1 MAGGIPLDWL
11 VDISSTGVKDVFSL
25 SKLPS
30 LLITKYDSNLP
41 KPKFERFYNANS
53 VLNAYGA
60 SSSVYKF
67 ASNYFLFTSKTA
79 TKADLLTVYNWN
91 ETATPATLQGA
102 SLSNSVSDLAGLNGS
117 FKITFGGVSEDFTI
131 DFSGS
136 ASYADIA
143 TAMQTAIRNAV
154 SATTA
159 WTGAVVSYNNQT
171 KGFFI
176 QSGETG
182 ASSTIGYMEAP
193 TSGTDI
199 SGEFGL
205 SMNEGAIYWNGAD
218 AVTTIAGAL
227 SEIETENGAYYNITT
242 DFELANELTDLA
254 TIGAWTAGSK
264 CRYLFTYVMNKMAV
278 LTNPSYLS
286 SLAGYDGLNI
296 EYRVSENQDG
306 YSAGIVSAIN
316 FSRTNGNYNIAFNA
330 GSIFDDY
337 AITDQKELENL
348 ESNLANS
355 YLKFG
360 KLGQFQT
367 WYGLG
372 NINGTLTNSLN
383 VYVANSFLVFSEQFA
398 IANMFNSQPM
408 VGLRG
413 TNNNAL
419 IKSYLE
425 GVFIGAVNSAIIVQG
440 AELTTTEKNALLTAF
455 GEDGET
461 AISQCSKNGYFYK
474 VDGVDLVNKTIQ
486 IVQAYVANTP
496 VKRIYIANYIL
507 GA

>member
-11 VDISSTGVKDVFSL
+11 IEVNSVGVRDIFSI

-30 LLITKYDSNLP
+30 LLITKANSALP
-41 KPKFERFYNANS
+41 KPKFEKFYNANG
-53 VLNAYGA
+53 VLKAYGA

-79 TKADLLTVYNWN
+79 TKADLLTVYQWN

-102 SLSNSVSDLAGLNGS
+102 ALSQSVSDLKALDGGA
-117 FKITFGGVSEDFTI
+117 FKVTFGNNS
-131 DFSGS
+131 
-136 ASYADIA
+136 ADITPDLSA
-143 TAMQTAIRNAV
+143 VASFTDIASAIQTAIRNAG
-154 SATTA
+154 AGTDF
-159 WTGAVVSYNNQT
+159 TGAECFYNSVT
-171 KGFFI
+171 GGFFI
-176 QSGETG
+176 QNGETG
-182 ASSTIGYMEAP
+182 ASSSVDYASAP

-199 SGEFGL
+199 SGALGL
-205 SMNEGAIYWNGAD
+205 SMNAGAVKWNGAD
-218 AVTTIAGAL
+218 AVADIAGVL
-227 SEIETENGAYYNITT
+227 GEIEEENGAYYNITT
-242 DFELANELTDLA
+242 DFELTDELNDLA
-254 TIGAWTAGSK
+254 VIGAWTAGSK
-264 CRYLFTYVMNKMAV
+264 CRYLFTYIMDKAAII
-278 LTNPSYLS
+278 TNGAYLN
-286 SLAGYDGLNI
+286 SLKGYDGLNI

-316 FSRTNGNYNIAFNA
+316 FARTNGNYNIAFNA
-330 GSIFDDY
+330 GAIFDDD
-337 AITDQKELENL
+337 AITDQTALENL

-372 NINGTLTNSLN
+372 NIQGTLTNSLN
-383 VYVANSFLVFSEQFA
+383 VYVANSYLVFSEQFA
-398 IANMFNSQPM
+398 LANMFNAQPM

-419 IKSYLE
+419 IQSYLE
-425 GVFIGAVNSAIIVQG
+425 SVFIAAVNSAIIVEG
-440 AELTTTEKNALLTAF
+440 AELTTTEKNAMITAF
-455 GEDGET
+455 GDDGEA
-461 AISQCSKNGYFYK
+461 AISQLSKNGYFYK
-474 VDGVDLVNKTIQ
+474 IDSVDLVNKTIN

-496 VKRIYIANYIL
+496 AKRIVIANYIL

>member
-11 VDISSTGVKDVFSL
+11 VDVTSTGVKDVFSL

-30 LLITKYDSNLP
+30 LLITKYNSNLP
-41 KPKFERFYNANS
+41 KPKFEKFYNAS
-53 VLNAYGA
+53 GVLKAYGA

-67 ASNYFLFTSKTA
+67 ASNYYLFTSKTA

-91 ETATPATLQGA
+91 ETATSAVLQGA

-117 FKITFGGVSEDFTI
+117 FKITFGDVSEDFTV
-131 DFSGS
+131 DFTG
-136 ASYADIA
+136 ATSYADIA
-143 TAMQTAIRNAV
+143 TAIQTAIRGAT
-154 SATTA
+154 AGTTA
-159 WTGAVVSYNNQT
+159 WTDAVVSYSNQT

-176 QSGETG
+176 LSGETG
-182 ASSTIGYMEAP
+182 ASSKIGYMESP
-193 TSGTDI
+193 STGTDI

-205 SMNEGAIYWNGAD
+205 AMANGAVKWDGAD

-227 SEIETENGAYYNITT
+227 GEIEAENGAYYNITT

-254 TIGAWTAGSK
+254 VIGAWTAGSK
-264 CRYLFTYVMNKMAV
+264 CRYLFTYIMDKMAV

-286 SLAGYDGLNI
+286 SLKGFDGLNI
-296 EYRVSENQDG
+296 EYRVSKNQDG

-316 FSRTNGNYNIAFNA
+316 FARTNGNYNIAFNA
-330 GSIFDDY
+330 GAIFDDD
-337 AITDQKELENL
+337 AITDQTELENL

-398 IANMFNSQPM
+398 LANMFNAQPM

-425 GVFIGAVNSAIIVQG
+425 SVFISAVNSAIIIKG
-440 AELTTTEKNALLTAF
+440 AELTTTEKNALITAF
-455 GEDGET
+455 GDDGET

-474 VDGVDLVNKTIQ
+474 IDSVDLVNKTIT